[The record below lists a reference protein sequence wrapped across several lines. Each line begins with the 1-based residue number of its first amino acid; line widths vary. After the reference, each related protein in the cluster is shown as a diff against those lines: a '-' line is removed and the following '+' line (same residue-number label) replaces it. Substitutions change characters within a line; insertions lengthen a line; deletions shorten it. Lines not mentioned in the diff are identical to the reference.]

1 VFAAVVVVPEL
12 RGDED
17 VLALDEAVLDGTL
30 DALAGLFFI
39 LVVCWGQVVLEVVF
53 SPEIGSDG
61 SAIVDVMASV
71 AKWTYHKR
79 RRKVGNQP

>member
-30 DALAGLFFI
+30 DALTGLFFV
-39 LVVCWGQVVLEVVF
+39 LVVCRKEIVLEFVFFSSGNWVV
-53 SPEIGSDG
+53 
-61 SAIVDVMASV
+61 
-71 AKWTYHKR
+71 
-79 RRKVGNQP
+79 